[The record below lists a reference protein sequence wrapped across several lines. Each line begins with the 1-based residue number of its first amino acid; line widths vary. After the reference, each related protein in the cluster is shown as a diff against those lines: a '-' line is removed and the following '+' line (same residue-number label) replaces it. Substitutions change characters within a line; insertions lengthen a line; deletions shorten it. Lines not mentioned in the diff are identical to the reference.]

1 MTRTAGRVR
10 YDDAALDC
18 HKVAVI
24 HVAAAAAPAATAT
37 VVVTVLAPHMGERYK
52 SELVRNLPRV
62 VE

>member
-1 MTRTAGRVR
+1 MR

-18 HKVAVI
+18 HSVAVI

-37 VVVTVLAPHMGERYK
+37 VVVTVLAPHLGHRFK
-52 SELVRNLPRV
+52 PELVRNLPRV